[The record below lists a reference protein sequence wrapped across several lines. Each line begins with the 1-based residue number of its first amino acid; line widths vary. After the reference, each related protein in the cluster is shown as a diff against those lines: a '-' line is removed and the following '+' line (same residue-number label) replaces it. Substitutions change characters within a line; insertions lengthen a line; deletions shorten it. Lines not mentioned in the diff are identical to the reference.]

1 MRGNRFIRRWT
12 LWRYLADYFPVSLV
26 KTCELD
32 PDKSYFMGIHPH
44 GIISFG
50 GFCALSTDALGV
62 ADVFPGIQV
71 WTKKPLHPVR
81 SKIPSLIAGHGPL
94 EF

>member
-1 MRGNRFIRRWT
+1 MWGNRFIRRWT

-71 WTKKPLHPVR
+71 
-81 SKIPSLIAGHGPL
+81 
-94 EF
+94 